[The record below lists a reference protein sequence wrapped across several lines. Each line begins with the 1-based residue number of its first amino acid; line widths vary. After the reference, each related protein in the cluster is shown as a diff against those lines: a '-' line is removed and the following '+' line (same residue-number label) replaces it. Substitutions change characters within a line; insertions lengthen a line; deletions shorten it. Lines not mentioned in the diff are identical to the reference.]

1 MWIFRR
7 KQMKF
12 LYEEF
17 MEIIDYYAVKAIES
31 DDLDLKLF
39 YLNVSNNYNKIALD
53 MSIDEAMN
61 RSL

>member
-17 MEIIDYYAVKAIES
+17 MEIIDYYAVNAIES

>member
-1 MWIFRR
+1 
-7 KQMKF
+7 MKF

-39 YLNVSNNYNKIALD
+39 YLNVSKNYKNMALS

>member
-1 MWIFRR
+1 
-7 KQMKF
+7 MKS

-53 MSIDEAMN
+53 MSINEAMS

>member
-17 MEIIDYYAVKAIES
+17 MEIVDYYAVKAIES